1 MLRRPVIVE
10 VLNAKRQR
18 GGSIVNVDN
27 FSFNMK
33 IPAFAKMN
41 RGTSLR
47 IFRNIFLRNIG
58 TETCE
63 SKQIIKTTQAAGMTC

>member
-1 MLRRPVIVE
+1 ME
-10 VLNAKRQR
+10 VLNAKRQK
-18 GGSIVNVDN
+18 GGSLVNVDN

-47 IFRNIFLRNIG
+47 IFRNIFV
-58 TETCE
+58 ET
-63 SKQIIKTTQAAGMTC
+63 

>member
-1 MLRRPVIVE
+1 ME

-33 IPAFAKMN
+33 IPHLQ
-41 RGTSLR
+41 G
-47 IFRNIFLRNIG
+47 
-58 TETCE
+58 
-63 SKQIIKTTQAAGMTC
+63 

>member
-1 MLRRPVIVE
+1 ME

-27 FSFNMK
+27 CLFNMK

-41 RGTSLR
+41 QGTSLR
-47 IFRNIFLRNIG
+47 IFRSIFLRNIG
-58 TETCE
+58 TVKRVNP
-63 SKQIIKTTQAAGMTC
+63 SRSLKPPKLPA